1 VHFCIFFGWAFF
13 AGIRGSGFL
22 IGVAVFP
29 AFLLSGLTA
38 LFGGS
43 ELPFSIDSWLNT
55 TPAYYIESLAIFYV
69 AGWAV
74 SALTMTSVMPD
85 DTPAAGRAPKAD
97 NNRLLLIHTSKVSSF
112 LSRAGLIAFAVGSVH
127 RSKPSTSLCL
137 LRRR

>member
-1 VHFCIFFGWAFF
+1 MRLNKGGLIACALYTVHFCIFFGWAFF

-29 AFLLSGLTA
+29 AGFLLSGLTA

-69 AGWAV
+69 AGGAV

-85 DTPAAGRAPKAD
+85 DTLAAGE
-97 NNRLLLIHTSKVSSF
+97 SSE
-112 LSRAGLIAFAVGSVH
+112 SRQQ
-127 RSKPSTSLCL
+127 
-137 LRRR
+137 